1 MPFMCSS
8 ARRDIS
14 SAPGT
19 FDRTF
24 MPRSRTVV

>member
-1 MPFMCSS
+1 MPLRCSS

-19 FDRTF
+19 RDRTF
-24 MPRSRTVV
+24 LPRSRTVV